1 MSRGDDDIRISKS
14 LKTSVGKFRNCSCG
28 WRRILAAAFPP
39 GRFPEALPVGFFS
52 TGPPG
57 GKLVAGGFGFGKFVP
72 EALRKLAGGVS
83 NRLVANMRFEPWK
96 GVGKRR
102 VMYSVAQSGLVDFVL
117 A

>member
-1 MSRGDDDIRISKS
+1 LWVAKDFSGG
-14 LKTSVGKFRNCSCG
+14 L
-28 WRRILAAAFPP
+28 PP
-39 GRFPEALPVGFFS
+39 RTLPGGVTRWFFS

-83 NRLVANMRFEPWK
+83 NRLVAKMRFEPWK